1 MEIHTKRLLL
11 QKYNASDFEAFCD
24 IVCNDEVMLNISGKG
39 NTRKVAKEKFDWVL
53 KTNQENQY
61 YGLYKVILL
70 ETNKVIGFA
79 KITPF
84 EEDCSEIGYA
94 LLPPFWRKGFTT
106 EMIKKLT
113 DHCIEYL
120 SDKKIMA
127 IVNIENVASLKALE
141 KCNYTI
147 YEEAEFKGASC
158 YLLEF
163 KIT

>member
-11 QKYNASDFEAFCD
+11 QKYSASDFEAFCD

-39 NTRKVAKEKFDWVL
+39 NTRIVTKEKFEWVL

-61 YGLYKVILL
+61 YGLYKVIFI

-84 EEDCSEIGYA
+84 EEDYYEIGYA
-94 LLPPFWRKGFTT
+94 LLPPYWRKGFTI
-106 EMIKKLT
+106 EMIKKMT
-113 DHCIEYL
+113 NHCLEYL

-127 IVNIENVASLKALE
+127 IVNIENIASLNVLE
-141 KCNYTI
+141 KCNYTV

-158 YLLEF
+158 LFYEY
-163 KIT
+163 

>member
-11 QKYNASDFEAFCD
+11 QKYSASDFEAFCD

-39 NTRKVAKEKFDWVL
+39 NTRKVAKEKFEWVL

-84 EEDCSEIGYA
+84 EEDCNEIGYA

-113 DHCIEYL
+113 DHCMEYL

-127 IVNIENVASLKALE
+127 IVNIENTASLKALE

-158 YLLEF
+158 YLLEYLLA
-163 KIT
+163 

>member
-1 MEIHTKRLLL
+1 MKIQTKRLSL
-11 QKYNASDFEAFCD
+11 QRYNASDFEVFCD

-39 NTRKVAKEKFDWVL
+39 NTRIVAREKFEWVL

-84 EEDCSEIGYA
+84 EEDYYEIGYA
-94 LLPPFWRKGFTT
+94 LLPPFWRKGYTV
-106 EMIKKLT
+106 EMIKNLT
-113 DHCIEYL
+113 HHCLNYL
-120 SDKKIMA
+120 SDRKIIA
-127 IVNIENVASLKALE
+127 IVNIENIASLNVLE

-158 YLLEF
+158 YLLEY
-163 KIT
+163 K